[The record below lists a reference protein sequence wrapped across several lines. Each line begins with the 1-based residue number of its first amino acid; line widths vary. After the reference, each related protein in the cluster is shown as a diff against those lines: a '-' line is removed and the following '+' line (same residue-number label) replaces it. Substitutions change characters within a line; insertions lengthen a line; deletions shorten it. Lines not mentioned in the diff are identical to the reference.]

1 MPCEVSQHKSCL
13 VSTQVL
19 PCLNTCL
26 ALSRCWAS
34 VSARFLSQHSLAH
47 LILPRHAA
55 DEVGVEDASCG
66 NVAGNME
73 ASTAS
78 TARCT
83 SRDASTTSTSGHS
96 LDALRTILTAP
107 PPTVAVPLGYR
118 TRVVSDNTATAS
130 TGAINASRVHDA
142 PRAHSD
148 DGLSVTCDEAW
159 LSSLG
164 RSLSVCVLV
173 SFSVCA

>member
-1 MPCEVSQHKSCL
+1 MR
-13 VSTQVL
+13 
-19 PCLNTCL
+19 CLNTSL

-73 ASTAS
+73 ASTA
-78 TARCT
+78 RCT

-96 LDALRTILTAP
+96 LDALRNILTAP
-107 PPTVAVPLGYR
+107 PPSVAVPVGYR
-118 TRVVSDNTATAS
+118 TRVVSDTTATTT

-142 PRAHSD
+142 PRMHSD

-164 RSLSVCVLV
+164 RSLSVCVLNA
-173 SFSVCA
+173 S